1 MTIELWQMLIGC
13 CYALVQHFL
22 VWTYYARIFIPLFRY
37 SVIPLFH
44 IFQYPATASCIF
56 QYFATAAK
64 HEAFSQ
70 MKEAK
75 SLQLSLKAGLSS
87 NNSAESVGCVGNS
100 WENRVKVLVSYE

>member
-1 MTIELWQMLIGC
+1 MLIGC

-70 MKEAK
+70 MKEANG
-75 SLQLSLKAGLSS
+75 LQLSFKTEVLPS
-87 NNSAESVGCVGNS
+87 NNLKIG
-100 WENRVKVLVSYE
+100 